1 MLWPAV
7 RQVVRQQSR
16 GRQLME
22 EWIMEGLVPYSDSA
36 PERAD
41 VDAMKGPLVLEFGSN
56 TCGICHGAAPIIAQA
71 MRGVAASHIRVEDGK
86 GRPLGRSFGIKLWPT
101 LIALRDG
108 KEVAREVRPRE
119 AGAIRRGLEQIA
131 G

>member
-1 MLWPAV
+1 
-7 RQVVRQQSR
+7 
-16 GRQLME
+16 ME

-108 KEVAREVRPRE
+108 REIARVVRPTTVE
-119 AGAIRRGLEQIA
+119 EIKNILQFVS
-131 G
+131 